1 MKNKV
6 SLVMMEQLLMVL
18 VFALA
23 AALCLGI
30 FAKTDQM
37 SKQTDLR
44 DGAVLLAQNGAE
56 TMKACAGDMEQAAE
70 ILGGTADGK
79 TAEVQSEGY
88 RMVMTCLESDVP
100 GLGQGNIEV
109 YWDENLLY
117 TLWTGWQEE
126 GL

>member
-1 MKNKV
+1 
-6 SLVMMEQLLMVL
+6 MMEQLLMVL

-37 SKQTDLR
+37 SQQTELR

-56 TMKACAGDMEQAAE
+56 TMKACAGDMEQVAQ

-79 TAEVQSEGY
+79 TAEVQADGY

-117 TLWTGWQEE
+117 TIWTGWQEE
-126 GL
+126 GS